1 MSPQQ
6 RSPPPAPL
14 TDAELIKII
23 QASGYPLEMAL
34 HDEFER
40 AGMDPALG
48 LIMRTSEPN
57 GTTTSTHEIDLMA
70 RVGKPKILGEVVAT
84 ATVTAW
90 IDAKQPPAPSH
101 FVGILGVQPTQ
112 HERRV
117 SRAVFEGCP
126 SFQVLEREEPNTQL
140 FLGPGGLSEALDPLS
155 DNAPLCVHWGIAKP
169 DAQGKNWKLSGDG
182 GQLPAGVKDDRFYQ
196 SMSKLV
202 AAVVWHERE
211 TSEFF
216 ENGVDVN
223 MVPLPGLFVLC
234 PTLIVDTPS
243 LPVYDAKTQ
252 TVTHVDWFMLRWGA
266 EINGKVH
273 YRIIDI
279 VTKAGV
285 PDMIARYKKTEEALL
300 AAITEQGRV
309 LAKAGRKIRASKLN
323 TPLTVKFDD

>member
-1 MSPQQ
+1 MPPKPA
-6 RSPPPAPL
+6 PPPILPL
-14 TDAELIKII
+14 TDPELIKVI

-34 HDEFER
+34 YEQFDK

-57 GTTTSTHEIDLMA
+57 GTTASTHEIDLMA
-70 RVGKPKILGEVVAT
+70 RVGKPKILGQLIAS

-101 FVGILGVQPTQ
+101 FVGILGVQPNQ
-112 HERRV
+112 HERRANR
-117 SRAVFEGCP
+117 SIFEGCP

-140 FLGPGGLSEALDPLS
+140 FLGSGGLSEALDPLS

-169 DAQGKNWKLSGDG
+169 DGNGVWKLSGDG
-182 GQLPAGVKDDRFYQ
+182 GQLLTGVKDDRFYQ

-216 ENGVDVN
+216 ENGVDLN
-223 MVPLPGLFVLC
+223 MAPLPGLFVLC

-252 TVTHVDWFMLRWGA
+252 AVTHVDWFMLRWGA
-266 EINGKVH
+266 EINGRVH

-279 VTKAGV
+279 VTTAGV
-285 PDMIARYKKTEEALL
+285 PAMIARYKKTEEALM
-300 AAITEQGRV
+300 AAITKHGHA
-309 LAKAGRKIRASKLN
+309 LAEAGRKIRIEKLRG
-323 TPLTVKFDD
+323 PFKV

>member
-1 MSPQQ
+1 VSPKQPQ
-6 RSPPPAPL
+6 TPPAPL
-14 TDAELIKII
+14 TDVELIKVI

-34 HDEFER
+34 YDEFEQ

-48 LIMRTSEPN
+48 LIMRTSAPN
-57 GTTTSTHEIDLMA
+57 GTTTTTHEIDLMA
-70 RVGKPKILGEVVAT
+70 RLGKPKILGKLIAT
-84 ATVTAW
+84 ASVTAW
-90 IDAKQPPAPSH
+90 IDAKQLPMLAH
-101 FVGILGVQPTQ
+101 FVGILGVQPNP

-117 SRAVFEGCP
+117 NRSIYSGCP

-140 FLGPGGLSEALDPLS
+140 FIGPGGFSETLDPLS

-169 DAQGKNWKLSGDG
+169 DGSGQNWKLSGDG
-182 GQLPAGVKDDRFYQ
+182 GALPAGVKDDRFYQ

-211 TSEFF
+211 TSEYF

-223 MVPLPGLFVLC
+223 MVPLPALFVLC
-234 PTLIVDTPS
+234 PTLIVDTPT

-252 TVTHVDWFMLRWGA
+252 TITHVDWFMLRWGA

-279 VTKAGV
+279 VTRAGV
-285 PDMIARYKKTEEALL
+285 QGMIARYKKTEEALA
-300 AAITEQGRV
+300 AAIAKHGNA
-309 LAKAGRKIRASKLN
+309 LAEAGRAIRGAKLRSPFR
-323 TPLTVKFDD
+323 TPP